1 VFTVHGTASRIKS
14 STVTARKRP
23 AYAIS
28 AITELPTSLRTP
40 DLHMSGCL
48 SLLSTSLHRSQILG
62 DLRPMQAPEIEK
74 DHRTEATVVT
84 EDALNRYHEFG
95 SGASDLAVCGVSAG
109 FVESS
114 NFAMKEGNNR
124 SLAPA
129 RIVTAISA

>member
-28 AITELPTSLRTP
+28 AITELPTSL
-40 DLHMSGCL
+40 
-48 SLLSTSLHRSQILG
+48 LSTSLHRSQILG

-74 DHRTEATVVT
+74 DHRTEATVVK